1 MRGPR
6 IGECD
11 VNYDLSRA
19 VAILRAAHAE
29 MVTEGVK
36 GRPAAMGDL
45 ELAGV
50 KTGAVRVPAK
60 RKRAKAA

>member
-1 MRGPR
+1 
-6 IGECD
+6 

-29 MVTEGVK
+29 MASGGAK
-36 GRPAAMGDL
+36 GRPAAMADL

-60 RKRAKAA
+60 RKRTKAA

>member
-1 MRGPR
+1 
-6 IGECD
+6 

>member
-1 MRGPR
+1 M
-6 IGECD
+6 
-11 VNYDLSRA
+11 NYDLSRA

-29 MVTEGVK
+29 MVTGRRK
-36 GRPAAMGDL
+36 KRPAAMADL

-50 KTGAVRVPAK
+50 KTGAVRVAPAK